1 MFTNR
6 FELGVSNTRHLTGS
20 MLDGL
25 KAQLPT
31 ALLLSILFSVLAA
44 QSVSFGYS

>member
-6 FELGVSNTRHLTGS
+6 FEMGVSNTRHLTGS
-20 MLDGL
+20 MLGGL
-25 KAQLPT
+25 KAQLRT

-44 QSVSFGYS
+44 QSVSFGDN